1 MLELKLK
8 VINKKGDTLQVSDW
22 GSRVSLVHTCEYQ
35 EGDFIVLESNQQ
47 NVFVVVSFE
56 DSMGETLIYLQKPS
70 VSFYIPFGEGRICY
84 SPKSFTGTKHLI
96 TARMATPEEVGRY
109 RNLALNPYDQH
120 GDIGYYPHSTA
131 NVETR
136 GESVFASRNAVDGI
150 FENSSHGSYPY
161 QSWGINRR
169 PDAEIKIDFGRT
181 VVVDKIALTLRADF
195 PHDSYWTQVTLAFS
209 DGSTLTPSLKKVA
222 SPQEISF
229 EKKEIEWVVMKDM
242 KKAEDESPFPA
253 LTQIEVFGTEKE
265 NE

>member
-22 GSRVSLVHTCEYQ
+22 GSRVSVVHTCEYQ
-35 EGDFIVLESNQQ
+35 EGDFIVLESNKQ
-47 NVFVVVSFE
+47 NVFVMVSFE
-56 DSMGETLIYLQKPS
+56 DSMGESLIYLKNPS

-84 SPKSFTGTKHLI
+84 SPKSFTGEKHLI
-96 TARMATPEEVGRY
+96 TARMATEEEIGRY

-181 VVVDKIALTLRADF
+181 VVVDKAALTLRADF

-209 DGSTLTPSLKKVA
+209 DGSTLTPSLKKTA
-222 SPQEISF
+222 CPQEITF

-242 KKAEDESPFPA
+242 KKADDESPFPA
-253 LTQIEVFGTEKE
+253 LTQIEIFGTEK
-265 NE
+265 